1 MLPSQYADFKSL
13 TGDKADNIK
22 GADRVGPKTVAA
34 LLNEFET
41 LDNVIANA
49 NMIKKPSVKESVIQN
64 SERLKINYKL
74 IKLENTAQLPYDL
87 QELEYSY
94 SGITTNE
101 VLRGIGHIC

>member
-1 MLPSQYADFKSL
+1 M
-13 TGDKADNIK
+13 
-22 GADRVGPKTVAA
+22 
-34 LLNEFET
+34 
-41 LDNVIANA
+41 
-49 NMIKKPSVKESVIQN
+49 SVKESVIRN
-64 SERLKINYKL
+64 SERLKVNYRL